1 MKICIVCGKFCI
13 IDWKIFINLLESLYS
28 LWDSMCTLLESNRW
42 SKKTIVV
49 LIKKKKK
56 KPLLSMVGLAVW
68 CDWLWLVLGWTTWT
82 LGLKL
87 ILFVS
92 FLINFGLKNSNQ
104 IKFSSGRAKIFI
116 KHGFL
121 VLSYK
126 CKQDRHWKLEIRA
139 SP

>member
-1 MKICIVCGKFCI
+1 MKVCIVCGKFCI

-42 SKKTIVV
+42 LKNHCCQWSIWQCGA
-49 LIKKKKK
+49 IGFGWFWDG
-56 KPLLSMVGLAVW
+56 LLGQ
-68 CDWLWLVLGWTTWT
+68 

-92 FLINFGLKNSNQ
+92 FLINFGLKYSKNQ
-104 IKFSSGRAKIFI
+104 IKSNFLVEEQMIFI

-139 SP
+139 WP